1 MCVPLGDGGVY
12 VIFILTYAGV
22 RDVHLAANAGLWVFI
37 GLCGVGGGKH
47 PELSEAGKRDGG
59 NPSREGARAGSQGRW
74 WVAVTLSVL
83 QHLNS
88 RVEVTSHGAGR
99 GAAWA
104 GLPAPEGRPSV
115 ASSPIPGP
123 LLQLSRAADLSWA
136 CRERGG
142 SDARG
147 RGWGGGGWSS
157 AGGGVVSAAVT
168 GCG

>member
-22 RDVHLAANAGLWVFI
+22 RDVHLAENTGLWVFI

-59 NPSREGARAGSQGRW
+59 NPGREGAQAGSQGWW

-88 RVEVTSHGAGR
+88 RVCEDSGNR
-99 GAAWA
+99 
-104 GLPAPEGRPSV
+104 
-115 ASSPIPGP
+115 
-123 LLQLSRAADLSWA
+123 
-136 CRERGG
+136 
-142 SDARG
+142 
-147 RGWGGGGWSS
+147 
-157 AGGGVVSAAVT
+157 
-168 GCG
+168 